1 MASFRTGCEAV
12 GNHAPVPTKLSDA
25 IAESKRRSCR
35 PVRPGARVRQVAAKS
50 WLPEVVRGEKG
61 SWEEDNESARRSDDG
76 SSRRFI
82 YRPQSLVEVR
92 VLP

>member
-50 WLPEVVRGEKG
+50 WLASGEKA
-61 SWEEDNESARRSDDG
+61 SWEEDNESGHRSDDG
-76 SSRRFI
+76 GSRRSI

>member
-1 MASFRTGCEAV
+1 MASFRTGCEVV
-12 GNHAPVPTKLSDA
+12 GNHAPVPMKLSDA

-50 WLPEVVRGEKG
+50 WLASGEKG
-61 SWEEDNESARRSDDG
+61 SWEEDNESAHRSDDG
-76 SSRRFI
+76 SSRRSI

>member
-50 WLPEVVRGEKG
+50 WLPVGSGEKG
-61 SWEEDNESARRSDDG
+61 SWEEDNESGHRSDDG
-76 SSRRFI
+76 GSRRSI
-82 YRPQSLVEVR
+82 YRPQSLVEGR